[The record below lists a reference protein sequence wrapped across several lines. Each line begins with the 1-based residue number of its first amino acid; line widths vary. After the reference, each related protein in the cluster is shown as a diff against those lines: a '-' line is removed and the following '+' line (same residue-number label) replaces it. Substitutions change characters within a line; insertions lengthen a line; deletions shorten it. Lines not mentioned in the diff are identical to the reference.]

1 MGSIFKGPKAP
12 EVAPPP
18 PTPTADQTDMERRAE
33 LAAEALRMRRGRA
46 ANVFAGET
54 QGTTSV
60 AKTLLGQ

>member
-18 PTPTADQTDMERRAE
+18 PTPDQTDMERRAE

-46 ANVFAGET
+46 ANVYAGET
-54 QGTTSV
+54 QQGTTS
-60 AKTLLGQ
+60 AGKMLLGQ

>member
-18 PTPTADQTDMERRAE
+18 PTPDQTDMERRAE
-33 LAAEALRMRRGRA
+33 LAAEALRMRRGRS
-46 ANVFAGET
+46 ANVFAGESQQT
-54 QGTTSV
+54 ATA

>member
-18 PTPTADQTDMERRAE
+18 PTPDQTDMERRAE